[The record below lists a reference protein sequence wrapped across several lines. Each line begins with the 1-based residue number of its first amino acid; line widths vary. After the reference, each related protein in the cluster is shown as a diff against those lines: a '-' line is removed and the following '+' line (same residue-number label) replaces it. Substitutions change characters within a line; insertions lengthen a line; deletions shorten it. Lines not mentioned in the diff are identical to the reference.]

1 MRMSSKAIDSTLP
14 ENGSC
19 TPRVLGQQP
28 QHTLIGKVIAL
39 RQRLDDEKTDRAAA
53 PEMHKLAAPIAATV
67 LDAMGKD
74 DATAEFLKQTKQEI
88 SDKRNGLRGMSLW
101 ELVALLAAE
110 PAAFLA
116 FSRLFCEVHG
126 RELPQPKS
134 PLTRAELAE
143 MALTLMST
151 GPLLMLLIE
160 EARRR
165 RGSNA
170 DEVTTALSAA
180 K

>member
-1 MRMSSKAIDSTLP
+1 MKERIATTPTLP
-14 ENGSC
+14 ENDSC
-19 TPRVLGQQP
+19 TPRVLSQQP
-28 QHTLIGKVIAL
+28 QHALIGKVIAL
-39 RQRLDDEKTDRAAA
+39 RQRLDDGKTERAVV

-101 ELVALLAAE
+101 ELVAMLAAE
-110 PAAFLA
+110 SEAFQS

-126 RELPQPKS
+126 FELPQPKS
-134 PLTRAELAE
+134 PLTRADLAE
-143 MALTLMST
+143 MALALMST
-151 GPLLMLLIE
+151 GPLMMLLIE

-165 RGSNA
+165 RGSSA
-170 DEVTTALSAA
+170 EDVAAALATA